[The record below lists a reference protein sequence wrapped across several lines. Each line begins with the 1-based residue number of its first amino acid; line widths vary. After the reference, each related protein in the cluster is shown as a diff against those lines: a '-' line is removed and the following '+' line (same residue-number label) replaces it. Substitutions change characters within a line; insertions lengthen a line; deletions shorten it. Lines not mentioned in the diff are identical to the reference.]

1 MKNIVFSLIMI
12 ELFINL
18 SLVAEG
24 VRASE
29 PPQTSL
35 PENYP
40 QITRSSICNINVLPP
55 NFSRPI
61 TFLNF
66 ILREGISTVTSM
78 PGSTK
83 IPTANLEAIC
93 AEQRI
98 GSRDQP
104 SYILPPLR
112 VDSELSIRNLGSRS
126 SLIVVCNPED
136 KPSNFMN
143 VHLPRDIGDHCSQ

>member
-1 MKNIVFSLIMI
+1 MKSIVFSLIMI
-12 ELFINL
+12 ELFMSL
-18 SLVAEG
+18 SLVTEG
-24 VRASE
+24 AHASK
-29 PPQTSL
+29 PPQASL

-78 PGSTK
+78 PDNTK
-83 IPTANLEAIC
+83 IPTANLENIC

-98 GSRDQP
+98 GSRNQP

-112 VDSELSIRNLGSRS
+112 VDSELSIRNLSSRS
-126 SLIVVCNPED
+126 SLIIVCNSEG
-136 KPSNFMN
+136 KPSNFLN
-143 VHLPRDIGDHCSQ
+143 DHLPRDIGDHCSQ